1 MKERRKKR
9 LFART
14 SNICFSLLIICTPVA
29 GSEST
34 NGEAEP
40 VDSSAADAQRDG
52 EKTDVKH
59 EDILDRVFSPLDR
72 TVSDINRDINKDDD
86 NADPESNK

>member
-1 MKERRKKR
+1 MEERRKKR
-9 LFART
+9 LFGRT
-14 SNICFSLLIICTPVA
+14 SDICFCLLIICTPVA
-29 GSEST
+29 SGESY
-34 NGEAEP
+34 GEAEP

-72 TVSDINRDINKDDD
+72 TVSDINRDINKDED
-86 NADPESNK
+86 NADPDTSK